1 MYIYSIYIVYI
12 YSTYI
17 YIVYVYIYTI
27 YIIRVRQ
34 SHLFIDGTP
43 QVSILTSTVMVR
55 FDTFCILC
63 ISCGIK
69 WWKK

>member
-1 MYIYSIYIVYI
+1 M
-12 YSTYI
+12 
-17 YIVYVYIYTI
+17 YVYIYILYI

-34 SHLFIDGTP
+34 SHLFIDRTP